1 MVIYTTSLV
10 VATEICAAIGRC
22 DRGGLYITSELISQ
36 TVMLY
41 TYKYNC
47 AIAFKQTEHSQNQA
61 FAGTNSQNIIESR
74 FLVQARILP

>member
-47 AIAFKQTEHSQNQA
+47 AIA
-61 FAGTNSQNIIESR
+61 
-74 FLVQARILP
+74 L